1 VSDDPGKFSKLFSVL
16 NEGERKQLTLRSKKQ
31 RFEAGD
37 VICREG
43 ETEADFFVITR
54 GSVTVS
60 ADDFGTPK
68 ALATLTSW
76 QFFGELAALGGQPR
90 QATVVLQEHK
100 DERATRSQ
108 GPEPE
113 RSGSAVPERW
123 QCGAGLGRR
132 EFVPVGTH
140 GPVRHAVV

>member
-43 ETEADFFVITR
+43 EAEADFFVITR

-68 ALATLTSW
+68 ALATLTSG

-90 QATVVLQEHK
+90 QATVVAAEAVEVIRIPL
-100 DERATRSQ
+100 
-108 GPEPE
+108 
-113 RSGSAVPERW
+113 SAVNEVLKASPAAKEVM
-123 QCGAGLGRR
+123 QKAGLART
-132 EFVPVGTH
+132 EETLKKMME
-140 GPVRHAVV
+140 